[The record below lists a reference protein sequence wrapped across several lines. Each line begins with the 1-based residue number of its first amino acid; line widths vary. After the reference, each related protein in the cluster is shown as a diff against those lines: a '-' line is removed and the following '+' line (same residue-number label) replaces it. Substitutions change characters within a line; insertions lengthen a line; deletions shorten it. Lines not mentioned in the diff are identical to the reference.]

1 MPKDVA
7 ELMMEL
13 VAVDHQLKALEAQ
26 KVAVRLALQDVM
38 RETGQDKIT
47 VQGIG
52 AVSMVAGAKRTSYS
66 SSKCDDLM
74 AILLRDALYD
84 YADLLVN
91 ARSET
96 TGAPYLVFKSEKKRG
111 DNE

>member
-1 MPKDVA
+1 MSQRA
-7 ELMMEL
+7 EELMMAL

-26 KVAVRLALQDVM
+26 KVAVRLALQDLM
-38 RETGQDKIT
+38 REAGQDKLM

-52 AVSMVAGAKRTSYS
+52 TASMVAGAKRTSYS

-96 TGAPYLVFKSEKKRG
+96 VGAPYLVFKSDKKRG